1 MRLAHYDGTLQP
13 VPQSRRGLRYNPQ
26 LDPDPGKGWLDS
38 GMKAETASDTAVLP
52 QTPAAY
58 PVSTGFEPGEPGQAG
73 SRPAN
78 IGDTILHRLGC
89 SIERLEDASLQ
100 PGWVVHE
107 VRKDLKRVRALLRLA
122 GSRFE
127 TRPAE
132 KRCAAVARRL
142 APLRDADAASETVGR
157 LRMRADARELK
168 ALDKLGDWFM
178 RHREETAG
186 ICDMPRPLAMEV
198 AGSLREIAAGA
209 QALPF
214 EQMDAAALD
223 AGLAEAW
230 AATAQA
236 FRTLVEQPSSSRFHD
251 FRKAAKRELHQRE
264 LCGRPLDRVE
274 WATLKKLADVLG
286 ELQDLYVLRE
296 VLREAGRWRGPVRK
310 LIDKTMRE
318 LKSRALRLGESRYPE
333 SRP

>member
-1 MRLAHYDGTLQP
+1 MMGRCRPYRKRAG
-13 VPQSRRGLRYNPQ
+13 GLRYNPQ
-26 LDPDPGKGWLDS
+26 LHPDPGKGWLDS
-38 GMKAETASDTAVLP
+38 GMKAETASDTAALAP
-52 QTPAAY
+52 TPAAR
-58 PVSTGFEPGEPGQAG
+58 PVSTGFEPAGPGQAG
-73 SRPAN
+73 SRQAH
-78 IGDTILHRLGC
+78 IGDTILYRLGC

-122 GSRFE
+122 GSRLE
-127 TRPAE
+127 TRSAE

-168 ALDKLGDWFM
+168 ALDRLGEWFR

-186 ICDMPRPLAMEV
+186 ICNMPRPLAMEV
-198 AGSLREIAAGA
+198 AGSLREIASGA
-209 QALPF
+209 ETLPF

-236 FRTLVEQPSSSRFHD
+236 FRTLIERPSSPRFHD

-318 LKSRALRLGESRYPE
+318 LKARALRLGASRYPE
-333 SRP
+333 SRS